1 MCECDDA
8 LGPHGHVS
16 SDRQTHVHRRRF
28 LQAAGAG
35 AVMLIGGRYV
45 NPIGIAGADDSA
57 GTGGGEDARGAPV
70 APTQLLQ
77 RAAINVPPPVIIP
90 RAGWG
95 ADETKRT
102 SDRTFAPIQK
112 LIVHHSGTAL
122 TSDPTADIRAIYKFH
137 IEGRDWADIAY
148 NFIIDP
154 GGRIYEGRWARE
166 YAGNEV
172 HNGESPE
179 GLGVVGAHTL
189 NFNTGSC
196 GVMLLGDYSHT
207 PPTEASIIAAMRVLA
222 WKAGQKGI
230 DVGAADQFTNF
241 TGETSVFPNITGHRD
256 LGVTEC
262 PGTGFYSQLGTVRAG
277 VAGRTRVGLI
287 GYRVLSTD
295 GRVRTFGGAFDLGD
309 PARLGAA
316 AGIAITA
323 AQDADSYW
331 VVAADGAVFSFGNA
345 PYFGSLPEKGI
356 RAKAADIAGRPGG
369 GGYWV
374 LGENGTVYPFGA
386 AVELGGLPNIG
397 VNTTARKI
405 RPTPTGLG
413 YWVLGSDGGIFSFGD
428 AAFFGSVPGV
438 GAKTAAVD
446 MSSTPSGSGYWVL
459 GEDGG
464 VFSFG
469 DAPFFGSVPGL
480 KIPWS
485 RPARA
490 IMTATDGG
498 GYHVMANDGGVFSF
512 GNVPFYGSLSGSGRR
527 PAGIAPAIQL

>member
-1 MCECDDA
+1 
-8 LGPHGHVS
+8 
-16 SDRQTHVHRRRF
+16 
-28 LQAAGAG
+28 
-35 AVMLIGGRYV
+35 MLIGGRFV
-45 NPIGIAGADDSA
+45 SPGVAHADEN
-57 GTGGGEDARGAPV
+57 GGEDTSGKAAP
-70 APTQLLQ
+70 ATRLLQ
-77 RAAINVPPPVIIP
+77 RAPILVPPPIIIP
-90 RAGWG
+90 RSGWG

-112 LIVHHSGTAL
+112 LIVHHSATPLTA
-122 TSDPTADIRAIYKFH
+122 DPTADIRTIYKFH

-148 NFIIDP
+148 NFVIDQN
-154 GGRIYEGRWARE
+154 GRIYEGRWARD
-166 YAGNEV
+166 YAEGEV
-172 HNGESPE
+172 HSGESTD

-196 GVMLLGDYSHT
+196 GVMLLGDWSKT
-207 PPTEASIIAAMRVLA
+207 PPSDASVIAVMRVLA

-230 DVGAADQFTNF
+230 DVGASDQFTNF
-241 TGETSVFPNITGHRD
+241 TGETSIFPNITGHRD

-262 PGTGFYSQLGTVRAG
+262 PGNEFYSKLAGMRGG
-277 VAGRTRVGLI
+277 VAARTQLGLI

-295 GRVRTFGGAFDLGD
+295 GRVRSLGGAFDLGD
-309 PARLGAA
+309 PFRAGAT

-331 VVAADGAVFSFGNA
+331 VLTVEGGVFSFGNA
-345 PYFGSLPEKGI
+345 PYFGSPPDQGALI
-356 RAKAADIAGRPGG
+356 KAADIAGRPGG

-374 LGENGTVYPFGA
+374 LSTDGTVYPFGA
-386 AVELGGLPNIG
+386 AVALGGLPQIN
-397 VNTTARKI
+397 VRTTARKI
-405 RPTPTGLG
+405 RPTPTGNG
-413 YWVLGSDGGIFSFGD
+413 YWILGADGGIFSFGD

-438 GAKTAAVD
+438 GATTAAVD
-446 MSSTPSGSGYWVL
+446 MSSTPSGQGYWVL

-469 DAPFFGSVPGL
+469 DATFFGSVPGL
-480 KIPWS
+480 KISWA

-490 IMTATDGG
+490 IMAAFDGG

-512 GNVPFYGSLSGSGRR
+512 GNVPFYGSLAGTGRR

>member
-1 MCECDDA
+1 MPA
-8 LGPHGHVS
+8 A
-16 SDRQTHVHRRRF
+16 RRLPR
-28 LQAAGAG
+28 
-35 AVMLIGGRYV
+35 
-45 NPIGIAGADDSA
+45 
-57 GTGGGEDARGAPV
+57 RGS
-70 APTQLLQ
+70 LQ
-77 RAAINVPPPVIIP
+77 RAAINVPPPIIIP
-90 RAGWG
+90 RSGWG

-112 LIVHHSGTAL
+112 LIVHHSATVLTA
-122 TSDPTADIRAIYKFH
+122 DPSADIRSIYKFH

-148 NFIIDP
+148 NFIVDQS
-154 GGRIYEGRWARE
+154 GRVYEGRWARD
-166 YAGNEV
+166 YADGEV
-172 HNGESPE
+172 HSGEATD

-196 GVMLLGDYSHT
+196 GIMLLGDFSRT
-207 PPTEASIIAAMRVLA
+207 PPSDASLIAAMRVLS

-230 DVGAADQFTNF
+230 DVAASDQFTNF
-241 TGETSVFPNITGHRD
+241 TGETSIFPNITGHRD

-262 PGTGFYSQLGTVRAG
+262 PGSGFYSKLSSVRAG
-277 VAGRTRVGLI
+277 VSARTQRGLI

-295 GRVRTFGGAFDLGD
+295 GRVRSLGGAFDLGD
-309 PARLGAA
+309 PFRAGAA

-331 VVAADGAVFSFGNA
+331 VTTADGAVFSFGNA
-345 PYFGSLPEKGI
+345 PYFGSLPDKGI
-356 RAKAADIAGRPGG
+356 RTKAADIAGRPGG

-374 LGENGTVYPFGA
+374 LGVDGAVYPFGA
-386 AVELGGLPNIG
+386 AADLGGLPAIG
-397 VNTTARKI
+397 VQTTARKI
-405 RPTPTGLG
+405 RPTPTGSG

-438 GAKTAAVD
+438 GATTAAVD
-446 MSSTPSGSGYWVL
+446 MSSTPSGQGYWVL

-469 DAPFFGSVPGL
+469 DATFFGSVPGL
-480 KIPWS
+480 KINWA

-490 IMTATDGG
+490 IMAAFDGG

-512 GNVPFYGSLSGSGRR
+512 GNVPFYGSLAGTGRR